1 MTICIAAVGQG
12 PNNKELIVFATDH
25 MISHP
30 MGQFEMTLQK
40 YKMINDNTAAM
51 LAGDPLIFDTLIK
64 DCTEDDHFDG
74 MAQKIQNSL
83 NGVKNEAIQKQLLDR
98 FKLDF
103 NYLKEVLRG
112 PIQNPFLNNMLE
124 SVVKF
129 TLNTVVILIGFKED
143 EAQITE
149 IGEVKIAN
157 VRDISFDAVGSG
169 SVQATN
175 TLLFQRHSKNDSL
188 ATTIYDVY
196 KAKRNAE
203 VAQGVGKETD
213 LMVLYKSGLEKID
226 EARLKDLDGIYAEEL
241 KLGRGRAA
249 MLKWDTAPVK

>member
-1 MTICIAAVGQG
+1 MTICIAAIGRG
-12 PNNKELIVFATDH
+12 LDNEELIVFATDH

-30 MGQFEMTLQK
+30 LGQFEMNVEK
-40 YKMINDNTAAM
+40 YKKLPNNAVSM
-51 LAGDPLIFDTLIK
+51 LAGDPLIFDTLVK
-64 DCTEDDHFDG
+64 DCNADDDIEG
-74 MAQKIQNSL
+74 TAQKIHKVFNDI
-83 NGVKNEAIQKQLLDR
+83 KNEAIQKQLLDR

-112 PIQNPFLNNMLE
+112 PIQNTFLSNMLE

-169 SVQATN
+169 AVQATN
-175 TLLFQRHSKNDSL
+175 TLLFQRHCKNDSL

-213 LMVLYKSGLEKID
+213 LMVLSKSRLEKIG

-241 KLGRGRAA
+241 KLGRQRAA
-249 MLKWDTAPVK
+249 MLNWNTAPR

>member
-1 MTICIAAVGQG
+1 MD
-12 PNNKELIVFATDH
+12 NKELVVFTTDH

-30 MGQFEMTLQK
+30 LGQFEMNVEK
-40 YKMINDNTAAM
+40 YKLITDNTVAM

-64 DCTEDDHFDG
+64 DCTEDDHIEG
-74 MAQKIQNSL
+74 IAQKIQNSL
-83 NGVKNEAIQKQLLDR
+83 NEIKNEAIQKQLLDR

-112 PIQNPFLNNMLE
+112 PIQNTFLNNMLE
-124 SVVKF
+124 SLAKF

-157 VRDISFDAVGSG
+157 LRDISFDAIGSG

-188 ATTIYDVY
+188 ATTIHDVY

-213 LMVLYKSGLEKID
+213 LMVLSKSGLEKID

-241 KLGRGRAA
+241 KLGRERAA
-249 MLKWDTAPVK
+249 MLKWDTVPVK